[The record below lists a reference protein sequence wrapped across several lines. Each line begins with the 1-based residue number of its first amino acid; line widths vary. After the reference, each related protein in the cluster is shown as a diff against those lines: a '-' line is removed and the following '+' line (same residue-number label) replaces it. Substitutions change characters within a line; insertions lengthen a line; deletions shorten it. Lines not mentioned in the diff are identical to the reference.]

1 MKKVIILFFLTFL
14 LTGCYNYKE
23 LNEISIV
30 SSIAVD
36 KKDGEY
42 YVGAQ
47 IMNAKQDKE
56 SENSQV
62 IVYTEKG
69 KTINEAL
76 RKMTLKSPSELYGGH
91 LSKLVV
97 SEEIAKEGIINIIDV
112 FQRLTEIRNEF
123 TITIT
128 KGIDATDI
136 IKVMTSPESVP
147 AEYVKASLESADV
160 ESALT
165 YSTKLDEFVS
175 NYLKKGIDPVIAVV
189 EVKNYKKKGTTIENN
204 ATTDPI
210 TKIVLGTI
218 AITNEGKFEDFLS
231 ENETIGYNFIRNQV
245 QEMIIPVKCDD
256 KSYASVSILNS
267 KTSDKVKKNNNIYQ
281 IDLNIKS
288 NGIIAEYNCSKDLTK
303 EKNVRDL
310 EKNAEKKIK
319 YYVNK
324 AIDKSENVESKFL
337 GFERMIYLEYPK
349 YNNEKY
355 DIKINVELNL
365 NRKGEIR
372 NSSKG
377 EDK

>member
-1 MKKVIILFFLTFL
+1 MKKLFTIILLL
-14 LTGCYNYKE
+14 CLTGCYNYKE
-23 LNEISIV
+23 LNEISII
-30 SSIAVD
+30 SSIAID

-47 IMNAKQDKE
+47 IMNAKQDEE

-97 SEEIAKEGIINIIDV
+97 SEEIAKEGIINIIDI

-123 TITIT
+123 TITVT
-128 KGIDATDI
+128 KNIDATDI

-147 AEYVKASLESADV
+147 AEYVKTSLESADV

-189 EVKNYKKKGTTIENN
+189 EVKNYKKKGTTVENN
-204 ATTDPI
+204 STTDPI
-210 TKIVLGTI
+210 TKIVLGNVAVTS
-218 AITNEGKFEDFLS
+218 EGKFEKFLS
-231 ENETIGYNFIRNQV
+231 QNETIGYNFIRNQV

-256 KSYASVSILNS
+256 KSYASVSILNN
-267 KTSDKVKKNNNIYQ
+267 KTDNTVKKINDKYEIN
-281 IDLNIKS
+281 LNIKA
-288 NGIIAEYNCSKDLTK
+288 NGVIAEYNCSKDLTK
-303 EKNVRDL
+303 EENVKSL
-310 EKNAEKKIK
+310 EKNAEKKIR
-319 YYVNK
+319 YYINK
-324 AIDKSENVESKFL
+324 ATLESKNVKSKFL
-337 GFERMIYLEYPK
+337 GFERMIYLKYPK

-355 DIKINVELNL
+355 DVKLNINLNL

-377 EDK
+377 ADK